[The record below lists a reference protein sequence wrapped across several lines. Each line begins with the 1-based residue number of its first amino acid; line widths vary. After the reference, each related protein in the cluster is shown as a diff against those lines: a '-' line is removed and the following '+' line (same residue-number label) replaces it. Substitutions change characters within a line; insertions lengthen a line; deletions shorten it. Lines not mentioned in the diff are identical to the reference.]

1 MDQQG
6 HKTGGRRKGRPNNRT
21 LKRNEAAAETVALIG
36 ELIPDA
42 FPGDA
47 HAFLVAIY
55 KDPRVDP
62 LDRKDAAKAALPYEK
77 SRPVTVTPANAGA
90 EPRGD
95 AAVSGALR
103 PDTGATR
110 TR

>member
-47 HAFLVAIY
+47 HAFLVAVY
-55 KDPRVDP
+55 KDPRVDGP
-62 LDRKDAAKAALPYEK
+62 PYPEGRGQGRLAL
-77 SRPVTVTPANAGA
+77 S
-90 EPRGD
+90 
-95 AAVSGALR
+95 
-103 PDTGATR
+103 
-110 TR
+110 